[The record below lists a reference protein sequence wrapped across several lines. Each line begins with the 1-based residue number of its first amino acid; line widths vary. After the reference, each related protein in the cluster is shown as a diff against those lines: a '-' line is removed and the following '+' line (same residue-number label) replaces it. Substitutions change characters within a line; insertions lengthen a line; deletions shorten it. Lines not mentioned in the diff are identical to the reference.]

1 MRSSTKYLAG
11 FAAFAVLMGT
21 GAASGSAWAQA
32 LGGDVTVNPMAA
44 APGRLLLYPGGEVA
58 RMVPPL
64 LQPGQKTGRIQLH
77 KARRHPVRQASA
89 APAPQ
94 PAAAAPAPKPAPQK
108 TATAAPKPQASGG
121 GGSASGYVSDFGAAG
136 NVFNGPAMTLTPKN
150 GASAPQAK
158 PSPPPTQVA
167 KANPPPETSVP
178 GLTRRSVILFAKDAA
193 EPMDSALDQIRF
205 LAGDLNAAMTREA
218 SRIELQAYG
227 GARGDKGSDAR
238 RLSLKRALAIRQVLI
253 DDGVSPGR
261 IDVRAMGGADSG
273 PADRVDIYVK
283 A

>member
-1 MRSSTKYLAG
+1 MSRCSIAV
-11 FAAFAVLMGT
+11 AAIFSILSG
-21 GAASGSAWAQA
+21 GSAWAQA
-32 LGGDVTVNPMAA
+32 MGGDVIVNPMAA
-44 APGRLLLYPGGEVA
+44 APARLLLYPGGEVA

-64 LQPGQKTGRIQLH
+64 LQPGQKTGPVQLH
-77 KARRHPVRQASA
+77 KARRRPVRQASA
-89 APAPQ
+89 APAPE
-94 PAAAAPAPKPAPQK
+94 APAPKPAPQK
-108 TATAAPKPQASGG
+108 TAEAAPKPQASGG

-136 NVFNGPAMTLTPKN
+136 NVFNGPAMTLTPKS
-150 GASAPQAK
+150 GSSAPQAK

-205 LAGDLNAAMTREA
+205 LAGDLNAAMTRES

>member
-1 MRSSTKYLAG
+1 MRSSTRYLAG
-11 FAAFAVLMGT
+11 FAAFAVLMGI
-21 GAASGSAWAQA
+21 GAAGGSAWAQA
-32 LGGDVTVNPMAA
+32 MGGDVIVNPMAA
-44 APGRLLLYPGGEVA
+44 APTRLLLYPGGEVA

-64 LQPGQKTGRIQLH
+64 LQPGQKTGPVQLH
-77 KARRHPVRQASA
+77 KARRRPVRQASA
-89 APAPQ
+89 APAPET
-94 PAAAAPAPKPAPQK
+94 PAPKPAPQK
-108 TATAAPKPQASGG
+108 AAEAAPKPQAG

-136 NVFNGPAMTLTPKN
+136 NLFNGPAMTLTPKS
-150 GASAPQAK
+150 GSSAPQAK

-205 LAGDLNAAMTREA
+205 LAGDLNAAMTRES